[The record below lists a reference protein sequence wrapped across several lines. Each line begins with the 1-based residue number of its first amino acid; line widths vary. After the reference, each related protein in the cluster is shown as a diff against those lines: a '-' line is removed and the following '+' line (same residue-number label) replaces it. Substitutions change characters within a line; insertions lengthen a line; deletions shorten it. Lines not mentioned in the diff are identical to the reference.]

1 MKSLSC
7 ESGKTNS
14 CSNTSKNAVQYIAI
28 KNNSCFCRFRSPD
41 LRLNST
47 TFFEVGKWCK
57 VKCYFS
63 NHQIFSKDFFFEY
76 FSEPSS
82 LHFRLAVLSEAG
94 AKVRQIFESPKD
106 FGTFFKIFQNPFQ
119 RPGEAFFS
127 RSGRKDKYFSGQ
139 LPNIS
144 RTFFLPVSKPHS
156 HTPIRQQVSCKKF
169 LISLQYHPKRQ
180 Q

>member
-28 KNNSCFCRFRSPD
+28 KNNSCFFVGSDHLTFASTQPPFLKWESGAKLSVIFR
-41 LRLNST
+41 T
-47 TFFEVGKWCK
+47 TKSFRK
-57 VKCYFS
+57 
-63 NHQIFSKDFFFEY
+63 IFFEY

-119 RPGEAFFS
+119 HPGEVFFS
-127 RSGRKDKYFSGQ
+127 RSGCKDKDFFRQ
-139 LPNIS
+139 HPNIF
-144 RTFFLPVSKPHS
+144 RTFFRTFSWAGTHK
-156 HTPIRQQVSCKKF
+156 PIRQQVSYEYF
-169 LISLQYHPKRQ
+169 LISLQYHQRGQ
-180 Q
+180 R